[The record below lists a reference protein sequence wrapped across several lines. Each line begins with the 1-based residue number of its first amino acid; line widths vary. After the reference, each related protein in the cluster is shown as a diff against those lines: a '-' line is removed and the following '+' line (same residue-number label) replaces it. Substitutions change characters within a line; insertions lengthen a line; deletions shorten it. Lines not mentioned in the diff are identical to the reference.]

1 MQEFTDQQLTII
13 FILLIWSMIW
23 KYFAL
28 WKSAR
33 ENERGWFTAFV
44 VLNTL
49 GILEI
54 IYLCFIKQGQTKHE
68 K

>member
-1 MQEFTDQQLTII
+1 MQDFSDRQLIII

-44 VLNTL
+44 IINTL

-54 IYLCFIKQGQTKHE
+54 IYLCFIKQGQSNNE